1 MTNTATVRLTDPQLT
16 ALECAGVFEGDDDLG
31 IRAHVSPDRRRIAA
45 AAASAVCQ
53 LSNDLDQAVRDQADA
68 ERRRWYA
75 TDSRVLANLYSKL
88 LRADR
93 AR

>member
-1 MTNTATVRLTDPQLT
+1 VATVRLTSAQLT
-16 ALECAGVFEGDDDLG
+16 ALECAGVFEGEDDLG
-31 IRAHVSPDRRRIAA
+31 IRAHVSPDRRSIAS
-45 AAASAVCQ
+45 AAASAVCE
-53 LSNDLDQAVRDQADA
+53 LSNGLDDAIRDQADA

-88 LRADR
+88 LRAEG